1 MQRDP
6 KGWAVVQLLPSF
18 LGMEPGQ
25 LAKEDHTPGKGLL
38 PGLRPGILI
47 PLSPSPCPQA
57 SQSQLATG
65 GMEDKNGTTVALKLG
80 STKATVVSLHLVMG
94 DDDDCQ

>member
-18 LGMEPGQ
+18 LGMEPGE

-38 PGLRPGILI
+38 PGLRDGILI
-47 PLSPSPCPQA
+47 PLSPSRCSQA
-57 SQSQLATG
+57 SQSQLAAS
-65 GMEDKNGTTVALKLG
+65 GMEDKNGTTVPLRLG
-80 STKATVVSLHLVMG
+80 STEATVVSLHLMMW
-94 DDDDCQ
+94 DDDDGQ